1 MKDIDCLIVG
11 YAGVDRIIKVD
22 GTPEKGKTRLI
33 VNKDNRNVSYGGN
46 GSNVAACLA
55 KLGCKAAPLMRVGW
69 DWEKLGY
76 KQTLLDYGVD
86 ISGVDVI
93 QNETTSICHLIES
106 PDGSHLTMTY
116 PGAMNGCYA
125 SDKYDERLF
134 ERAKYGIVTVAT
146 APDIEHFISQAEK
159 AGLPLVFGV
168 RVDEE
173 SFSPE
178 SFRYLL
184 LNSEIIFMN
193 EAERDYFESHFNTMD
208 WFMKN
213 GHAKHI
219 VITLGEKGCLVMERN
234 ADGYTTVNVPALKNL
249 NVVDTTGAGD
259 SFIAGYMYGY
269 LHGENA
275 AVCAMLGNV
284 ESSFIIE
291 QQGCITGAPD
301 ITQLMER
308 YVANKEK

>member
-1 MKDIDCLIVG
+1 MKEIDCLIVG

-22 GTPEKGKTRLI
+22 GMPIKGKTCLI

-46 GSNVAACLA
+46 GSNVAACMA
-55 KLGCKAAPLMRVGW
+55 KLGCNATPLMRVGP

-76 KQTLLDYGVD
+76 KQTLLEYGVD

-93 QNETTSICHLIES
+93 QDETTSICHLIES

-125 SDKYDERLF
+125 SEKYDDRFF

-159 AGLPLVFGV
+159 ANLPLIFGV

-173 SFSPE
+173 SFSPDL
-178 SFRYLL
+178 FRYLL

-193 EAERDYFESHFNTMD
+193 EAERDYFEERFNTMD
-208 WFMKN
+208 WFIKH
-213 GHAKHI
+213 GKAKHI
-219 VITLGEKGCLVMERN
+219 VVTLGGDGCLVMVRH
-234 ADGYTTVNVPALKNL
+234 ADGYDTVKVPALKGL
-249 NVVDTTGAGD
+249 HVVDTTGAGD
-259 SFIAGYMYGY
+259 AFIAGYMYGY

-275 AVCAMLGNV
+275 EVCAMLGNV

-291 QQGCITGAPD
+291 RQGCITAAPD
-301 ITQLMER
+301 IAQLTER
-308 YVANKEK
+308 YIANKEK

>member
-1 MKDIDCLIVG
+1 MEDIDCLIVG

-22 GTPEKGKTRLI
+22 GTPEKGKTCLI
-33 VNKDNRNVSYGGN
+33 VNKDNGNVSYGGN
-46 GSNVAACLA
+46 GSNVAACMA
-55 KLGCKAAPLMRVGW
+55 KLGCKVTPLMRVGS

-76 KQTLLDYGVD
+76 KQTLLAHGVD

-93 QNETTSICHLIES
+93 EDETTSICHLIES

-125 SDKYDERLF
+125 SGKYDECF
-134 ERAKYGIVTVAT
+134 FKRAKYGIVTVAT

-159 AGLPLVFGV
+159 ANLPLIFGV

-173 SFSPE
+173 SFSPD

-193 EAERDYFESHFNTMD
+193 EAERDYFEEHFNTMD
-208 WFMKN
+208 WFIKH
-213 GHAKHI
+213 GKAKQI
-219 VITLGEKGCLVMERN
+219 VITLGREGCLIMARN
-234 ADGYTTVNVPALKNL
+234 AEGYDTVRVPALNGL

-259 SFIAGYMYGY
+259 AFIAGYMYGY

-275 AVCAMLGNV
+275 EVCAMLGNV
-284 ESSFIIE
+284 ESSFVIE
-291 QQGCITGAPD
+291 RQGCITGAPN
-301 ITQLMER
+301 IAQLTKR
-308 YVANKEK
+308 YIANKEK